1 MSNQTFKIDKVLIP
15 GLTTPVL
22 HPENPEGGIALSLL
36 TLIDVQKGQVVQV
49 VIDPWFNMSEY
60 DHADVL
66 TNKEST
72 PAVSKTIQPGEE
84 NKRFSLFL
92 PVANLQNG
100 INRIRLRVKRI
111 SQDPE
116 TSEDLVVLFNTP
128 RPGGEVSGTGDNP
141 NLIMTLPADV
151 IDKGLDAVRVAQGV
165 EVKLKYIHMRAHDKI
180 TLYCDGHTVLHTVTE
195 AQAAADIIVL
205 KLFADAFKKDNAQFE
220 MRFKVVDQIGN
231 SSGPQAFWSPTTH
244 IDVHIRQPVLDL
256 KPPTVLEAKELGG
269 TRLNFEKDF
278 YDAKFAA
285 VEVDFTGS
293 ALGQTVKIYWLG
305 RNSTYGSDIQTVAY
319 AGQVLKFLVP
329 RLEVVDCIGS
339 GAQISYTVR
348 LPGATEPLPSK
359 DLRITVTAQKHL
371 LPEPTLNSDKTNLR
385 VYYPALEDTYSV
397 RMALFGITTRY
408 GDEVP
413 ITQPL
418 ETDLPVPSAWIT
430 ENRGRSVMFNYT
442 LKRTDTADPIIFS
455 WCLRVAL

>member
-36 TLIDVQKGQVVQV
+36 TLIDVQKGPVVQV

-84 NKRFSLFL
+84 NKRISLFL
-92 PVANLQNG
+92 PVANLQND

-128 RPGGEVSGTGDNP
+128 RPGDEVSGTGDNP

-151 IDKGLDAVRVAQGV
+151 IDKGLDADRVAEGV
-165 EVKLKYIHMRAHDKI
+165 EVKLNYFYMRAHDNI
-180 TLYCDGHTVLHTVTE
+180 TLDCDGHIVLHTVTE
-195 AQAAADIIVL
+195 AQAVAGTIVL
-205 KLFADAFKKDNAQFE
+205 KLFADAFKNDKPEFP

-231 SSGPQAFWSPTTH
+231 SSGPQAIWSPTTH
-244 IDVHIRQPVLDL
+244 IDVHIRRPALDL
-256 KPPTVLEAKELGG
+256 KPPIVLEAKEENG
-269 TRLNFEKDF
+269 TVLNFEKDF
-278 YDAKFAA
+278 YEAKFAK
-285 VEVDFTGS
+285 VTVDFTGS
-293 ALGQTVKIYWLG
+293 APNQTVKIYWVG
-305 RNSTYGSDIQTVAY
+305 RNSTYGSEIQTVAY
-319 AGQVLKFLVP
+319 AGQVLTFLVS

-339 GAQISYTVR
+339 GAEISYTVR
-348 LPGATEPLPSK
+348 LPDTTEDLSSK
-359 DLRITVTAQKHL
+359 ALDIRITGQKHH
-371 LPEPTLNSDKTNLR
+371 LPEPTLSSDKLNLR
-385 VYYPALEDTYSV
+385 AYYPALEGAYKV
-397 RMALFGITTRY
+397 RLALFGREDRL
-408 GDEVP
+408 GEEVA
-413 ITQPL
+413 IRQPSY
-418 ETDLPVPSAWIT
+418 TNLPVLQAWIE
-430 ENRGRSVMFNYT
+430 ENRGLKVIFNYT
-442 LKRTDTADPIIFS
+442 LKKTDTDEPIIFS
-455 WCLRVAL
+455 WRLRVAL